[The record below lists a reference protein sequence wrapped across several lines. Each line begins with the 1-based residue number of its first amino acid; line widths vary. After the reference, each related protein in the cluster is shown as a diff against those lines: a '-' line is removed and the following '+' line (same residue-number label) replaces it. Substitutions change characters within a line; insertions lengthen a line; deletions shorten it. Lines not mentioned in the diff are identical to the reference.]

1 MNIESALAK
10 HAAGDIAGAEQGYRA
25 VIAQDKTNHVALEK
39 LALICLMTGR
49 LDEGKQHLQAALKL
63 NPGNPETHYNLAAA
77 HKATGSWAQVVES
90 ATKSLR
96 AGGNIPEVY
105 LILGEGLNGVGKPDE
120 AVLAQKKALALRPN
134 YEEAHIQLGLALLAE
149 GKLAE
154 AEQSLKKSLQL
165 NSSLGHAH
173 YNLGI
178 VLQQQGKFKEA
189 IASCTEAIK
198 LLPIAECYV
207 NLGNAYFES
216 RNYGEDSPKAVA
228 EAITA
233 FTKALALNPD
243 FAEAYNNLGLA
254 KREQGKLDDAAAAYR
269 KAIAVNPNHIA
280 AYRNLAFILDQ
291 QSKYDESLSCH
302 EWALRLQCE
311 HLPAASAVKR
321 LGQLLLN
328 LRKIPTI
335 YMDEAEIQK
344 CREAFTCTLNEA
356 SSLVAGMERHFGDE
370 ELHVLAGILFTIDN
384 FYLPYQQL
392 NDVELNQRYAQL
404 VIEILEPSIKPFLAP
419 IKKPST
425 TGKIRLGIATEVLRE
440 HHGCVWA
447 LGWLENL
454 PKDDYEFFLY
464 SLNGKVDETT
474 KRFASFGTY
483 RWLPFNE
490 NRYLDSVKQIKEDNL
505 DILIVT
511 DVGTSPGNRLIS
523 MLRLAAIQCSG
534 WAHPVTSGSPNMDY
548 FISNELMEPANA
560 DNHYSEK
567 LIRLRNIGMSLE
579 HPDNCNV
586 VGTRADFG
594 IPEDKTIYASV
605 QSLFK
610 YLPQFDCVYPAIAKQ
625 DANAFFV
632 FLSSDAEHIT
642 AAFQKRLKDCFEQ
655 AKIDFDTHVKILPRL
670 TPAAFMQLLTVLDV
684 NLDSIGWSGGFTT
697 LRSLSVDCPVVTYA
711 SEFMRGRH
719 SYAMLKMIGVDE
731 LIANN
736 LDEFVALASRI
747 GSDKEYRCA
756 LVEKIKAN
764 KHKLLNDIESVR
776 HLDSFIKEAVSNLQ
790 RTPERVV

>member
-1 MNIESALAK
+1 MSIESALAM
-10 HAAGDIAGAEQGYRA
+10 HAAGNIAGAEQGYRA
-25 VIAQDKTNHVALEK
+25 VIAQDKKNHVALEK
-39 LALICLMTGR
+39 LAIICLMTGR
-49 LDEGKQHLQAALKL
+49 LDEGKQHLQAASKL

-77 HKATGSWAQVVES
+77 HKATANWAEVVEC
-90 ATKSLR
+90 ATKALR

-120 AVLAQKKALALRPN
+120 AVLAQKKALGLRPN

-154 AEQSLKKSLQL
+154 AEQSLKKALQL

-173 YNLGI
+173 YNLSI
-178 VLQQQGKFKEA
+178 VLQKQGKFAEA
-189 IASCTEAIK
+189 IASCIAAIDV
-198 LLPIAECYV
+198 LPIAECYI

-216 RNYGEDSPKAVA
+216 RNYSEDLPKTVADAVA
-228 EAITA
+228 AY
-233 FTKALALNPD
+233 TKAIALKPD

-254 KREQGKLDDAAAAYR
+254 LREQGKPDDAVAAYR
-269 KAIAVNPNHIA
+269 KALAINTNHIS

-291 QSKYDESLSCH
+291 QSKYDEALSCH

-311 HLPAASAVKR
+311 QLSAASPVKK

-328 LRKIPTI
+328 LRRIPTI
-335 YMDEAEIQK
+335 YNDEAEIQK
-344 CREAFTCTLNEA
+344 CRDAYTATLNEA
-356 SSLVAGMERHFGDE
+356 SSLVAGMERHFGDD

-384 FYLPYQQL
+384 FYLPYQQM
-392 NDVELNQRYAQL
+392 NDVELNRRYAQL
-404 VIEILEPSIKPFLAP
+404 VIEILEPKIKPLLAP
-419 IKKPST
+419 INKPST
-425 TGKIRLGIATEVLRE
+425 SGKIRFGIATEVLRQ
-440 HHGCVWA
+440 HHGSVWA
-447 LGWLENL
+447 LGWLAHL
-454 PKDDYEFFLY
+454 PQDDYEFFLY
-464 SLNGKVDETT
+464 SLNGRVDETT

-490 NRYLDSVKQIKEDNL
+490 NSYLESVRKIKEDNL
-505 DILIVT
+505 DVLVVT

-523 MLRLAAIQCSG
+523 MLRLAPIQCSG
-534 WAHPVTSGSPNMDY
+534 WAHPVTSGSPNIDY

-560 DNHYSEK
+560 DDHYSER

-579 HPDNCNV
+579 HPDNCDV
-586 VGTRADFG
+586 VGTRAEFG
-594 IPEDKTIYASV
+594 IPEDKTIYGSV

-625 DANAFFV
+625 DPSAYFV
-632 FLSSDAEHIT
+632 FLSSEAEHIT
-642 AAFQKRLKDCFEQ
+642 AAFQKRLKDCFEES
-655 AKIDFDTHVKILPRL
+655 KIDFDTHVKILPRL

-684 NLDSIGWSGGFTT
+684 NLDSIGWSGGYTT
-697 LRSLSVDCPVVTYA
+697 LRSLAIDCPVVTFA

-736 LDEFVALASRI
+736 LDEFVALSSRI
-747 GSDKEYRCA
+747 GSDKEYRSS

-764 KHKLLNDIESVR
+764 KHKLLNDIECVQ
-776 HLDSFIKEAVSNLQ
+776 HLDSFLKETVGNLQ
-790 RTPERVV
+790 RTPERVG